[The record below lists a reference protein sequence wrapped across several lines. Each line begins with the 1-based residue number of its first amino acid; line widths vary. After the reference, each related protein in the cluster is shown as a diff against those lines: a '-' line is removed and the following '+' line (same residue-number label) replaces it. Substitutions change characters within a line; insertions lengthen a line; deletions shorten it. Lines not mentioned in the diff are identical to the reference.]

1 MFGYCTHLNNLDL
14 SNFDVSKVTDIDRLF
29 IGCSNLTSVCLP
41 SNIKITID
49 FPTKINGVN
58 YHWKDENGIVRET
71 AVQNLSTPMTYTRYN
86 GKAPSKTDTT
96 TTPAKPTTPSTP
108 APTEPQKI
116 SVTSIT
122 LTGASKKIAA
132 GKSIQLTANVFP
144 ENATNKAVT
153 WTSSNTK
160 YVTVSETG
168 KVTVK
173 KNAAGKSVIIKAT
186 AADGSGASASYTIK
200 VNKDSVKKI
209 TLSAA
214 SKTVKAGKSL
224 KAKATVTTT
233 GSSANKTLTWTSS
246 NPKYATVSKS
256 GKVKTTKA
264 GKGKT
269 VTITAASTDGS
280 NKKAKIKIKIK

>member
-1 MFGYCTHLNNLDL
+1 MNTSNVTDMGCMFGYCTHLNNLDL

-49 FPTKINGVN
+49 FLTKINGVN

-108 APTEPQKI
+108 EPTEPQKI

-122 LTGASKKIAA
+122 LTGVSKKIAA
-132 GKSIQLTANVFP
+132 GKS
-144 ENATNKAVT
+144 VT
-153 WTSSNTK
+153 
-160 YVTVSETG
+160 
-168 KVTVK
+168 
-173 KNAAGKSVIIKAT
+173 IKAT
-186 AADGSGASASYTIK
+186 AADGSDVSASYTIK

-209 TLSAA
+209 KLSAA
-214 SKTVKAGKSL
+214 SKIV
-224 KAKATVTTT
+224 
-233 GSSANKTLTWTSS
+233 
-246 NPKYATVSKS
+246 
-256 GKVKTTKA
+256 KA

-280 NKKAKIKIKIK
+280 NKKAKIKIKIV